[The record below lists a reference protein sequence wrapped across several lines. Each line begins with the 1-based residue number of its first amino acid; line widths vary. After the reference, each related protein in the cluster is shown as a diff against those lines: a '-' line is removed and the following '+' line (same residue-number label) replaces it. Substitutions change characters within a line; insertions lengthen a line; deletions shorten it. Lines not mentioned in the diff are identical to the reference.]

1 MFTKLEDELCQKL
14 GWLACHA
21 DEDVEHKS
29 EDLKECI
36 DDACDYLEG
45 IGWYDFNANREE
57 KNNG

>member
-1 MFTKLEDELCQKL
+1 MFTKREDELCKRL

-45 IGWYDFNANREE
+45 IGWYDFNANRKE
-57 KNNG
+57 KNNE